1 MTARVGRVEG
11 RVAGKV
17 AVVTG
22 GASGIGAATSARFA
36 SEGATV
42 VVVDIAAKA
51 AERHAQAIRDAGG
64 DAHAAVADMA
74 DAASVAAMIDDVV
87 ARHGGLDI
95 LHNNALG
102 LAAGHDVGVRGH
114 ERVHEADDAFF
125 DAMLHATV
133 TTTMVAIREA
143 IPHLRRRGGGAIV
156 NTASAAGTRGSEY
169 NPAYGAGKAG
179 VIQLTRSVAA
189 MYGTEGIRCNAVCP
203 GLVLTPAAEAAF
215 DPAQRAM
222 FQRQT
227 PSPRL
232 GHPDDIANAVLF
244 LASDESSFVNGQAL
258 VVDGGFSMHEPVWA
272 DRRAGNA

>member
-1 MTARVGRVEG
+1 MGRVQGRVE
-11 RVAGKV
+11 GKV

-22 GASGIGAATSARFA
+22 GASGIGAATASLLAR
-36 SEGATV
+36 EGATIV
-42 VVVDIAAKA
+42 VADIASRA
-51 AERHAQAIRDAGG
+51 AERHAESLRADGG

-74 DAASVAAMIDDVV
+74 DAASVAALLDGVV

-102 LAAGHDVGVRGH
+102 VPAGHDVRVRGD
-114 ERVHEADDAFF
+114 ERVHEADPAWF

-133 TTTMVAIREA
+133 TTTMVAIRHA
-143 IPHLRRRGGGAIV
+143 IPHFRARGGGAIV
-156 NTASAAGTRGSEY
+156 NTASVAGTRGSEY

-179 VIQLTRSVAA
+179 VIQLTRAVAA

-215 DPAQRAM
+215 APEQRTM
-222 FQRQT
+222 FQRHT

-232 GHPDDIANAVLF
+232 GRPDDIAYAVLY

-272 DRRAGNA
+272 DRREH

>member
-1 MTARVGRVEG
+1 MTG

-17 AVVTG
+17 AAVTG
-22 GASGIGAATSARFA
+22 GASGIGAATAALLAR
-36 SEGATV
+36 EGATV
-42 VVVDIAAKA
+42 VIADIAEAA
-51 AERHAQAIRDAGG
+51 AERHADTLRAEGLA
-64 DAHAAVADMA
+64 AHAAVADMA
-74 DAASVAAMIDDVV
+74 DPASVAALIDRVV
-87 ARHGGLDI
+87 EQHGGLDI

-102 LAAGHDVGVRGH
+102 LAAGHDSRARGS
-114 ERVHEADDAFF
+114 EPVHEADDAWF

-133 TTTMVAIREA
+133 TTTMVAIRHA
-143 IPHLRRRGGGAIV
+143 IPHFRARGGGAIV
-156 NTASAAGTRGSEY
+156 NTASVAGTRGSEY

-179 VIQLTRSVAA
+179 VIQLTRAVAA
-189 MYGTEGIRCNAVCP
+189 MYGPEGIRCNAVCP
-203 GLVLTPAAEAAF
+203 GLILTPAAESAF

-232 GHPDDIANAVLF
+232 GQPDDIAYAVLY

-272 DRRAGNA
+272 DRRANP

>member
-1 MTARVGRVEG
+1 MTQRVEG
-11 RVAGKV
+11 KV
-17 AVVTG
+17 AIVTG
-22 GASGIGAATSARFA
+22 AASGIGAATAALLAR
-36 SEGATV
+36 EGATV
-42 VVVDIAAKA
+42 VVADLSADG
-51 AERHAQAIRDAGG
+51 AQH
-64 DAHAAVADMA
+64 HAAALCAEGLDVHAATVDMG
-74 DAASVAAMIDDVV
+74 DAASVAALVDDAV

-102 LAAGHDVGVRGH
+102 LPRGHDAGVRGH
-114 ERVHEADDAFF
+114 ERVHEADDAWF

-133 TTTMVAIREA
+133 TTTMVGIRHA
-143 IPHLRRRGGGAIV
+143 IPHFRARGGGSIV
-156 NTASAAGTRGSEY
+156 NTASVAGTRGSEF

-189 MYGTEGIRCNAVCP
+189 MYGAEGIRCNAVCP
-203 GLVLTPAAEAAF
+203 GLILTPAAEAAF

-222 FQRQT
+222 FARQT

-232 GHPDDIANAVLF
+232 GRPDDVAHVVLF

-272 DRRAGNA
+272 DRRA